1 MLDVESWSNI
11 KSGGQ
16 LAGMHDLK
24 GQSREDGAL

>member
-11 KSGGQ
+11 KSGDQ